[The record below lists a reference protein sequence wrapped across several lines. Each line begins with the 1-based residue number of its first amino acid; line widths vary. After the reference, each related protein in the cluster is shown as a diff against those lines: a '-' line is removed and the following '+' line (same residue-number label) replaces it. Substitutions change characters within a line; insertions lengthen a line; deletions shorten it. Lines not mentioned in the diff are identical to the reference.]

1 MLGSSWHWNS
11 PRFYLRQENSPM
23 NGALTTLKWMLMII
37 QLFTM
42 AHLFLDG
49 LPGLPIKFS
58 SSPWAPKTWAR
69 IHLLW
74 PVQVG
79 STHFFTWHRKISQCE
94 FWKLLIQEKG
104 AFHLH
109 VCCKKI
115 WLGNISMVKPGESSQ
130 RGPGGLN
137 DKTSA
142 GTANSLLRS
151 ASGNC
156 EWKIISQW
164 FNVTRK
170 MVRNCPIL
178 LGNPMGLAPN
188 KSRSLR
194 GSPPYGQVREPG
206 PGRRILLKGF

>member
-1 MLGSSWHWNS
+1 
-11 PRFYLRQENSPM
+11 M

-74 PVQVG
+74 PVQVQVG
-79 STHFFTWHRKISQCE
+79 STHFFTWHLNISMWILE
-94 FWKLLIQEKG
+94 APNTEKMG
-104 AFHLH
+104 FSWAFHLDF
-109 VCCKKI
+109 CCKI
-115 WLGNISMVKPGESSQ
+115 WIWIGKISMVSWWKLQ

-142 GTANSLLRS
+142 GTRFENHCCDLHPETGQELPDFAGKPHGSCFQTKADHFGVLLPMDKS
-151 ASGNC
+151 VNQDLVEESY
-156 EWKIISQW
+156 WKVLK
-164 FNVTRK
+164 NDMRK
-170 MVRNCPIL
+170 LRWKTTEVWDR
-178 LGNPMGLAPN
+178 LGWSDE
-188 KSRSLR
+188 KI
-194 GSPPYGQVREPG
+194 QEV
-206 PGRRILLKGF
+206 

>member
-49 LPGLPIKFS
+49 FPGLPIKFS

-94 FWKLLIQEKG
+94 FWKLLIQ
-104 AFHLH
+104 
-109 VCCKKI
+109 KKV
-115 WLGNISMVKPGESSQ
+115 LFTYMFAARKSESAISPWWNLVKAPNEALAVWTIRPQPAPS
-130 RGPGGLN
+130 
-137 DKTSA
+137 
-142 GTANSLLRS
+142 ANSLLRS
-151 ASGNC
+151 ASGKWSGIARFCWETPWVLLPKADHFGVLLPMDKSVNQDLVEELTC
-156 EWKIISQW
+156 FFKEK
-164 FNVTRK
+164 VK
-170 MVRNCPIL
+170 MKN
-178 LGNPMGLAPN
+178 N
-188 KSRSLR
+188 RSL
-194 GSPPYGQVREPG
+194 G
-206 PGRRILLKGF
+206 

>member
-11 PRFYLRQENSPM
+11 PRFYLRQDNSPM

-49 LPGLPIKFS
+49 FPGLPIKFS

-94 FWKLLIQEKG
+94 FWKLLIQ
-104 AFHLH
+104 
-109 VCCKKI
+109 KKV
-115 WLGNISMVKPGESSQ
+115 LFTYMFAARKSDSAISPWWNLVK
-130 RGPGGLN
+130 
-137 DKTSA
+137 
-142 GTANSLLRS
+142 
-151 ASGNC
+151 
-156 EWKIISQW
+156 
-164 FNVTRK
+164 
-170 MVRNCPIL
+170 
-178 LGNPMGLAPN
+178 APN
-188 KSRSLR
+188 EALAVWTIRPQPALQTHCCDLHLENGQELPDFAGKPHGSCFQKQITSGFSSLWT
-194 GSPPYGQVREPG
+194 SPWTRTWSKNPTER
-206 PGRRILLKGF
+206 F

>member
-1 MLGSSWHWNS
+1 MGYGWLYMVMIHNVLCNGYILLYGMLGSSWHWNS
-11 PRFYLRQENSPM
+11 PRFYLRQDNSPM

-94 FWKLLIQEKG
+94 FWKLLIQKKCFSPTCLLQENLNRQY
-104 AFHLH
+104 LH
-109 VCCKKI
+109 
-115 WLGNISMVKPGESSQ
+115 GETWWKLPT
-130 RGPGGLN
+130 RPW
-137 DKTSA
+137 
-142 GTANSLLRS
+142 RS
-151 ASGNC
+151 
-156 EWKIISQW
+156 E
-164 FNVTRK
+164 R
-170 MVRNCPIL
+170 
-178 LGNPMGLAPN
+178 
-188 KSRSLR
+188 
-194 GSPPYGQVREPG
+194 
-206 PGRRILLKGF
+206 